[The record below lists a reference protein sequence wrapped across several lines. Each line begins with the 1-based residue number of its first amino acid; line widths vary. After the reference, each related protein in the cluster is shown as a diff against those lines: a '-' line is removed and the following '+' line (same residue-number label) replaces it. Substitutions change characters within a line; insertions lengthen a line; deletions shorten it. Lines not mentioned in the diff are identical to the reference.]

1 MHRGA
6 LGPPVEG
13 VMTTT
18 NTTSASHARGAWP
31 RGPSLLAFLS
41 AGLIFIAGRLLDDVM
56 QTAGLVVAVVAAV
69 AGALWR
75 VQSAGQGSGRAAL
88 VGRAVAAHAALGF
101 AAVLWLALHLT
112 LVPTGD
118 AENVVTSLG
127 VLLAVGG
134 AAVAVALELLLAQTR
149 ATGIV
154 DAPRVERA
162 TRTAVSLVSGLAAIV
177 ALVYGLQKDDARLEL
192 ANAAPTSPSGATLA
206 VVDTAACGASA
217 EKPEL
222 FLFFEKGS
230 TAYGEIADYFAG
242 LQARGAIVQ
251 LLDQALDPALSKALK
266 VTKNGVIAMR
276 CGEKTD
282 TWILGADRDEAQRK
296 VKKLDAEI
304 RTKLGKLV
312 KDPQTVY
319 FTVGH
324 GERSL
329 EGDGA
334 TKGRAQA
341 KSLKKLLDG
350 QNVTSKKL
358 GIADGL
364 TDQVPDDAAL
374 VVVLGP
380 ERPFLPEEAASLQAY
395 VERGGALALF
405 LDPPRPGAMLDEG
418 DVDVVVSLQPVLR
431 ALGVATPAGEVMND
445 KEYVKQSGT
454 AADHVFVFST
464 SFGTHKAVKTLNGAR
479 GKAALLFLSARS
491 LTKIEA
497 AASPKV
503 SFIARSRPATFLDD
517 NGNRRHDDP
526 AEKRDIVDFAAAIEK
541 KLDGDREA
549 RVLVVGDSDVVADTL
564 LQNEA
569 NAVFA
574 YEALLWLLRD
584 DVSTADGAS
593 VVDDAPIRHTRD
605 EDTLWFYGTTLLG
618 PGAVILVGIIVTR
631 LRRRRRRPAPTSST
645 AGGAP

>member
-1 MHRGA
+1 
-6 LGPPVEG
+6 
-13 VMTTT
+13 MTTT
-18 NTTSASHARGAWP
+18 NTTPATHARGAWP

-41 AGLIFIAGRLLDDVM
+41 AGLIFVAGRLLDDAM
-56 QTAGLVVAVVAAV
+56 QTAGLVVAVVSAV

-75 VQSAGQGSGRAAL
+75 VKSAGQGSGRAAL
-88 VGRAVAAHAALGF
+88 LGRAVAAHAALGI
-101 AAVLWLALHLT
+101 AAALWLALHLM
-112 LVPTGD
+112 LVPQGD
-118 AENVVTSLG
+118 AENVATSLG

-162 TRTAVSLVSGLAAIV
+162 TRTAVTLVSGLAAIV
-177 ALVYGLQKDDARLEL
+177 AIVYGLQKDDARLEL

-206 VVDTAACGASA
+206 VVDTAACGPAA
-217 EKPEL
+217 GKPEL

-230 TAYGEIADYFAG
+230 TAYGEVADYFAG
-242 LQARGAIVQ
+242 LQARGASVQ
-251 LLDQALDPALSKALK
+251 LLDQALDPALAKALK

-296 VKKLDAEI
+296 VKKLDVEI
-304 RTKLGKLV
+304 RGKLGKLV

-341 KSLKKLLDG
+341 KNLKKLLDG

-380 ERPFLPEEAASLQAY
+380 ERPFLPEESASLAAY

-405 LDPPRPGAMLDEG
+405 LDPPRPGTAMTEG
-418 DVDVVVSLQPVLR
+418 DVDVDVAVSLQPVLQ
-431 ALGVATPAGEVMND
+431 ALGVTSPAGEVMND

-491 LTKIEA
+491 LKKVEA
-497 AASPKV
+497 ATSPKV

-517 NGNRRHDDP
+517 NSNRRHDDP

-541 KLDGDREA
+541 KIDGERETRA
-549 RVLVVGDSDVVADTL
+549 IVVGDSDVVADTL

-618 PGAVILVGIIVTR
+618 PGAVILVGVVVTR
-631 LRRRRRRPAPTSST
+631 LRRRRRPTSTSST

>member
-1 MHRGA
+1 
-6 LGPPVEG
+6 
-13 VMTTT
+13 MTTT
-18 NTTSASHARGAWP
+18 NTIPALQTRGAWP
-31 RGPSLLAFLS
+31 RGPGLLAFLS
-41 AGLIFIAGRLLDDVM
+41 AGLIFIAGRLLDDTM
-56 QTAGLVVAVVAAV
+56 QTVGFVVAVVAAV

-75 VQSAGQGSGRAAL
+75 VQSAGQGSGRSAL
-88 VGRAVAAHAALGF
+88 LGRAVAAHVALGVAAL
-101 AAVLWLALHLT
+101 LWLALQARW
-112 LVPTGD
+112 VPQGD
-118 AENVVTSLG
+118 AENIVTSLG
-127 VLLAVGG
+127 VLLTAGG
-134 AAVAVALELLLAQTR
+134 ASVTVALELLLAQTR
-149 ATGIV
+149 STGIV

-162 TRTAVSLVSGLAAIV
+162 TQTAVSLVSGLAGIV
-177 ALVYGLQKDDARLEL
+177 AIVYGLQKNDVRLEL

-206 VVDTAACGASA
+206 VVDTAACGPAA
-217 EKPEL
+217 GKPEL

-230 TAYGEIADYFAG
+230 TSYGEVADYFAG
-242 LQARGAIVQ
+242 LQARGASVQ

-341 KSLKKLLDG
+341 KSLKKVLDA

-405 LDPPRPGAMLDEG
+405 LDPPRPGAMLYEG
-418 DVDVVVSLQPVLR
+418 DFDVAVSLQPVLS
-431 ALGVATPAGEVMND
+431 ALGIASPAGEVMND

-454 AADHVFVFST
+454 TADHVFVFST

-491 LTKIEA
+491 LKKVEA
-497 AASPKV
+497 ATSPRV
-503 SFIARSRPATFLDD
+503 SFIARSRPATWLDE

-526 AEKRDIVDFAAAIEK
+526 AEKRDIVDFAAAVESK
-541 KLDGDREA
+541 VDSDREA

-618 PGAVILVGIIVTR
+618 PGAVVLVGVVITR
-631 LRRRRRRPAPTSST
+631 LRRRRRPASTSST